1 MASGQTSKSQ
11 SKSDV
16 QFYDGQ
22 REALGGIFGPGG
34 TFSQFMSGKPNAG
47 FERQQTQGLEQLK
60 ARQAQAGLLNTP
72 LGTRQQSDYLQ
83 KTTQAGGDD
92 WLKTLFAFMAPAG
105 QKSDATSRSAG
116 GGVL

>member
-47 FERQQTQGLEQLK
+47 FERGQANALEQLK
-60 ARQAQAGLLNTP
+60 ARQSQAGILNSA
-72 LGTRQQSDYLQ
+72 LGTRQQADLLQ
-83 KTTQAGGDD
+83 QTTQAQGDD
-92 WLKTLFAFMAPAG
+92 WLKTLFSFMAPVG